1 VTTRLAGRHALV
13 LLRKGPNGTAGREFA
28 APRWSWVYRVETL
41 RNLTRRK
48 LRNALTVGG
57 IVIGVLALTTMG
69 GLAESINSL
78 VDGGV
83 RFYSDHVSVVSP
95 GGLIRTDKLAEIER
109 VTGVDAALPFIDVPA
124 RSDSSG
130 FNLVNPAVVAFGEGY
145 EDHERFKLSYNAGGR
160 PRAPGEV
167 ALGVDLASQLKARVG
182 DTVTLPIPPKHPANN
197 YVPHTF
203 RVVGVMNRTLTAP
216 DSWAV
221 VVFADGQTLLRDQ
234 IPPAL
239 RPSANPSELAT
250 AIDVFGKPGVDL
262 DQLAR
267 RINLAVADVRAQ
279 PPSEVISGFQSTA
292 TFFTLITTAAALIAM
307 VIGGLSVVNTMV
319 MAVSERAREIGLK
332 KALGAH
338 TRHILVDYLLEA
350 TLIGALGGGI
360 GVLLGLLATFAL
372 NSVIGGQTTSLFL
385 VTPRLAA
392 LALGFAVVLG
402 CGAGI
407 IPALR
412 AARLD
417 PVEALRSQ

>member
-1 VTTRLAGRHALV
+1 
-13 LLRKGPNGTAGREFA
+13 
-28 APRWSWVYRVETL
+28 VETL

-48 LRNALTVGG
+48 LRNSLTVGG

-78 VDGGV
+78 VAGGV
-83 RFYSDHVSVVSP
+83 RFYSDHISVVSS
-95 GGLIRTDKLAEIER
+95 GGLIRTDKLAQIER

-124 RSDSSG
+124 TSGSSG

-145 EDHERFKLSYNAGGR
+145 ENHEKFKLSYSAGDR
-160 PRAPGEV
+160 PRARGDV
-167 ALGVDLASQLKARVG
+167 TLGVDLATQMKARVG
-182 DTVTLPIPPKHPANN
+182 DTVTLPIPPKRPANN
-197 YVPHTF
+197 YVPHAF

-221 VVFADGQTLLRDQ
+221 VVLADGQTLLGDQ

-239 RPSANPSELAT
+239 RQSADPSVLAT

-267 RINLAVADVRAQ
+267 RINLAVGDVQAQ
-279 PPSEVISGFQSTA
+279 PPSEVIASFQSTA
-292 TFFTLITTAAALIAM
+292 TFFTLITTAAALIAV

-319 MAVSERAREIGLK
+319 MAVSERVREIGLK

-338 TRHILVDYLLEA
+338 TRHILVDYLLES
-350 TLIGALGGGI
+350 TLIGALGGSI
-360 GVLLGLLATFAL
+360 GVVLGVLVTFAL
-372 NSVIGGQTTSLFL
+372 NSVIGGQTTNLFL
-385 VTPRLAA
+385 VTPRLVAIA
-392 LALGFAVVLG
+392 FGFAVALG
-402 CGAGI
+402 SGAGI
-407 IPALR
+407 IPAVR

-417 PVEALRSQ
+417 PVQALRSQ